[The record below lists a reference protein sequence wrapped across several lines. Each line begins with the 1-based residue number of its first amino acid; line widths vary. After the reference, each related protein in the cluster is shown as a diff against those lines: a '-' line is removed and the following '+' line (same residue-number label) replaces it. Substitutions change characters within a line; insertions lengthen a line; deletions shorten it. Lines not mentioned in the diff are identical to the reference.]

1 MNGSQSIH
9 SYFETIPKNDGKN
22 DPIRPEMQKNFN
34 NSIQAKGGLK
44 YSMDFS
50 TNF

>member
-22 DPIRPEMQKNFN
+22 DPIRPEMQKKFFKHDENEVPKKIVFFFLF
-34 NSIQAKGGLK
+34 GR
-44 YSMDFS
+44 
-50 TNF
+50 